1 MIGQPSGRGAVYRR
15 RMSALAPVPPRDRVL
30 TLDVLRGFALLGVII
45 GNMVLYSGGFAS
57 RAAAE
62 LSTLDEIAAWFH
74 ALFVQSK
81 AQTLLTLLFGFGFA
95 VQLLRAQERG
105 EPVMGLYVRRLVVLL
120 AFGFLHVTLL
130 WWGDV
135 MWGYA
140 IAGFGLLAF
149 VRASNRT
156 RLVWA
161 VVLTFVPALI
171 NAIPEVREAAL
182 GVFMEP
188 RELMGHFARIG
199 GAIQDAH
206 HPRLAWE
213 HLVFALAFSA
223 QLWHW
228 YFFWTLGR
236 FLLGYVA
243 GKLRWFDDDGAGH
256 LPQFRRLAAW
266 CGAIAVATAGVQ
278 VLVMLQVIRPRSY
291 GLGGRLALTAIVQVG
306 YLAMTLAYV
315 GIVVLLMQR
324 PRWRRALRVL
334 APVGRMPLTTYFTQ
348 SLFAT
353 FAFYGWGLGLAGRLG
368 PAAWLGIALAIFT
381 VQIAIAHLWLRR
393 FRFGPLEW
401 VWRTAVYLKPQP
413 MRLT

>member
-1 MIGQPSGRGAVYRR
+1 
-15 RMSALAPVPPRDRVL
+15 MSELAPVPPRERVL

-45 GNMVLYSGGFAS
+45 GNMVLYSGAFAT
-57 RAAAE
+57 RGGPAP
-62 LSTLDEIAAWFH
+62 STLDQIAEWFH

-95 VQLLRAQERG
+95 VQLLRADARG
-105 EPVMGLYVRRLVVLL
+105 EPVMALYVRRLVVLL
-120 AFGFLHVTLL
+120 AFGFLHVTVL

-149 VRASNRT
+149 VRVSNRT
-156 RLVWA
+156 RLVFA
-161 VVLTFVPALI
+161 LVLTFVPALL
-171 NAIPEVREAAL
+171 NAIPEVRLAAL

-188 RELMGHFARIG
+188 LELGMHFMRIG
-199 GAIQDAH
+199 AAIRDAH
-206 HPRLAWE
+206 QPELAWA
-213 HLVFALAFSA
+213 HLTFAFAFSA

-236 FLLGYVA
+236 FLLGYVV

-266 CGAIAVATAGVQ
+266 CGGVAVVTTTFE
-278 VLVMLQVIRPRSY
+278 VLVRLGELPMRSY
-291 GLGGRLALTAIVQVG
+291 GLWGRLAMSFVIQIG
-306 YLAMTLAYV
+306 FLAMTLAYV

-324 PRWRRALRVL
+324 ARWRRVLRVL
-334 APVGRMPLTTYFTQ
+334 APVGRMPLTTYFMQ

-353 FAFYGWGLGLAGRLG
+353 FAFYGWGLGLAGRVG
-368 PAAWLGIALAIFT
+368 PAGRLGIALAIFS

-393 FRFGPLEW
+393 YRIGPLEW
-401 VWRTAVYLKPQP
+401 VWRTAVYLKAQP